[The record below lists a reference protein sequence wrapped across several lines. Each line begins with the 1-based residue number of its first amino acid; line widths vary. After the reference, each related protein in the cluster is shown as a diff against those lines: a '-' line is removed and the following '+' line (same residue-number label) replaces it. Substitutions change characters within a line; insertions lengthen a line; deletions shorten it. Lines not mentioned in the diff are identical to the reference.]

1 MMCKLACLP
10 GMVSTTESLAR
21 SGNRPMN
28 LATAPGHIQQATA
41 TASENALDEY
51 VVSFSDV
58 TVNLDRATVDRS
70 GKKVALTTAEFEL
83 LTFFVQNPDRS
94 LTRDMI
100 LESVW
105 SYLASPNTRTVDA
118 HVLRLR
124 QKLEAEPDAPRFFVT
139 VHKVGYRFSPNG
151 L

>member
-1 MMCKLACLP
+1 MN
-10 GMVSTTESLAR
+10 STADSH
-21 SGNRPMN
+21 S
-28 LATAPGHIQQATA
+28 
-41 TASENALDEY
+41 TASQSTIRTDSDDY
-51 VVSFSDV
+51 VISFSDV
-58 TVNLDRATVDRS
+58 EVNLDRATVVRG

-83 LTFFVQNPDRS
+83 LTFFVQNPERP

-124 QKLEAEPDAPRFFVT
+124 QKLEAEPDAPRHFVT
-139 VHKVGYRFSPNG
+139 VHKVGYRFLPNG
-151 L
+151 

>member
-1 MMCKLACLP
+1 
-10 GMVSTTESLAR
+10 
-21 SGNRPMN
+21 MN
-28 LATAPGHIQQATA
+28 LATAPLANTHQTNPE
-41 TASENALDEY
+41 SENDEY
-51 VVSFSDV
+51 VVSFSNV
-58 TVNLDRATVDRS
+58 TVNLDRATVVR
-70 GKKVALTTAEFEL
+70 GRKTVALTAAEYEL
-83 LTFFVQNPDRS
+83 LTFFVQNPDKA

-124 QKLEAEPDAPRFFVT
+124 QKLEAEPEAPRHFVT

-151 L
+151 

>member
-1 MMCKLACLP
+1 
-10 GMVSTTESLAR
+10 
-21 SGNRPMN
+21 MN
-28 LATAPGHIQQATA
+28 LAPAPARNPQEADPETVG
-41 TASENALDEY
+41 ASEYNADEY

-58 TVNLDRATVDRS
+58 TVNLDRATVFR
-70 GKKVALTTAEFEL
+70 GVKKVALTTAEFEL
-83 LTFFVQNPDRS
+83 LTFFVQNPDRA

-124 QKLEAEPDAPRFFVT
+124 QKLEGEPDAPRYFVT

-151 L
+151 LELPYS

>member
-1 MMCKLACLP
+1 M
-10 GMVSTTESLAR
+10 GMDLTAESLFR
-21 SGNRPMN
+21 SGKLPMN
-28 LATAPGHIQQATA
+28 LATAPSRSFQESPD
-41 TASENALDEY
+41 ASNNADEY
-51 VVSFSDV
+51 VISFSDV
-58 TVNLDRATVDRS
+58 TVNLDRAAVLRG
-70 GKKVALTTAEFEL
+70 GKKVTLTAAEFEL
-83 LTFFVQNPDRS
+83 LTFFLQNPDKA

-124 QKLEAEPDAPRFFVT
+124 QKLEAEPDAPRYFVT

-151 L
+151 G

>member
-1 MMCKLACLP
+1 MNSAATP
-10 GMVSTTESLAR
+10 AAASRAVSSRPANSLQFTPESPT
-21 SGNRPMN
+21 GEY
-28 LATAPGHIQQATA
+28 G
-41 TASENALDEY
+41 DDY
-51 VVSFSDV
+51 VVSFANV
-58 TVNLDRATVDRS
+58 TVNLDRATVARG
-70 GKKVALTTAEFEL
+70 GKQLALTAAEFEL
-83 LTFFVQNPDRS
+83 LTFFVQNPDKA

-124 QKLEAEPDAPRFFVT
+124 QKLEETPDLPRHFVT

-151 L
+151 V